1 MSRNSSILLVGVFC
15 LVALIFGNVFWQ
27 MFSHGNDE
35 AFEKINQETDASLAK
50 KQIAVATSPAS
61 GAPAALGASTNAV
74 PENNPSESEV
84 AQSLPPK
91 NTDPQVKEPEK
102 TPDSTIEKPKDG
114 TEDWKTYIDE
124 KNKFEFK
131 YPSDA
136 QVVYGGGLV
145 RVSQNNKTWKFRAY
159 SDEDKLDLQSWYNK
173 EFSEKERKNCTL
185 TESTLKVGSY
195 ETKYVNPNSSQ
206 TECEKAGYY
215 SISSTKERVIR
226 VELGDET
233 MDNVNKILKTFIFQ

>member
-1 MSRNSSILLVGVFC
+1 MSRNSSILLVGAFC

-27 MFSHGNDE
+27 MFAHGNNE
-35 AFEKINQETDASLAK
+35 AFEKIKKETDANLAK
-50 KQIAVATSPAS
+50 KQIAAATSPAS
-61 GAPAALGASTNAV
+61 GAPSALGASTNTV
-74 PENNPSESEV
+74 PENNSSESGA
-84 AQSLPPK
+84 AQSLPQK
-91 NTDPQVKEPEK
+91 DADPQAAESEE
-102 TPDSTIEKPKDG
+102 TPDSTTEKPKDD
-114 TEDWKTYIDE
+114 TEDWKTYTDE

-136 QVVYGGGLV
+136 QIVHGGDLV
-145 RVSQNNKTWKFRAY
+145 RVSQNDKTWKLRAY
-159 SDEDKLDLQSWYNK
+159 SDKDKLDLQSWYNK

-195 ETKYVNPNSSQ
+195 ETKYVNPNSGQ
-206 TECEKAGYY
+206 TECEKPGYY
-215 SISSTKERVIR
+215 SISSTKERVVR

>member
-1 MSRNSSILLVGVFC
+1 M
-15 LVALIFGNVFWQ
+15 VALIFGNVFWQ
-27 MFSHGNDE
+27 MFNQGNDE
-35 AFEKINQETDASLAK
+35 AFEKIKKETDANLAK
-50 KQIAVATSPAS
+50 KQIAAATSPAS
-61 GAPAALGASTNAV
+61 GAPAALGASTNTV
-74 PENNPSESEV
+74 PENNPSESEA

-91 NTDPQVKEPEK
+91 NTDPQVKELEK

-114 TEDWKTYIDE
+114 TEDWKTYTDE

-136 QVVYGGGLV
+136 QVVHGGDLV
-145 RVSQNNKTWKFRAY
+145 RVSQNNKTWKFRVY
-159 SDEDKLDLQSWYNK
+159 SDEDKLDLQSWYSK

-195 ETKYVNPNSSQ
+195 ETKYVNPNSGQ